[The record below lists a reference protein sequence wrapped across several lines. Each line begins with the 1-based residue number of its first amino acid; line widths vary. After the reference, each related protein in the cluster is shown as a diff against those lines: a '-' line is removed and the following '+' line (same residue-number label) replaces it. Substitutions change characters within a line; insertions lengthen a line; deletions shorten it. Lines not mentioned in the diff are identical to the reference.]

1 MFNDDNSNLDGSYE
15 QPVDNKTLPPPP
27 DEHQLSQIQIAYKSF
42 NSQNQIPDL
51 VEQAGDNKTL
61 QCIARGLTTLF
72 SQPGIVRYSAE
83 DRRELDYAIR
93 TFVYQLC
100 QQSVEKGKKL
110 VEKTLNDDGIDA
122 NMVLQLKERLAE
134 TEKLYHDSEK
144 RANEATEQK
153 DEALAQ
159 IENYKIRESQFVKQ
173 IYEKERKMNASR
185 SEYDTSIAQI
195 RAEMDQYDERCK
207 DLQEK
212 LKLND
217 ISSKRL
223 EDQLEKANEEIA
235 TLSSELTL
243 TKNKLVS
250 KKEKLGYSKEKCD
263 KLMIENRRLD
273 FDNQQMASDLNDVK
287 RRLRETET
295 TLEMTNQDQLNKLDE
310 ENQKLRDSISHLS
323 EICSTQSEDLA
334 AIQTLQAN
342 STVLLRQQLELI
354 AQYDAELSIISQ
366 EKEDLQVQSEGD
378 AKLISA
384 LQEQLNKVNEETSTT
399 NVEVTSHDLEEIK
412 ELLRPRYG
420 EGNPVQ
426 TVRELLE
433 GATNDELKSQNV
445 RQAGLIENLLR
456 FIARMVNTGELKQL
470 LSHDSPE
477 QKLADDESFK
487 DQLLIEIARCR
498 QFANQSNVTDVEM
511 PSQEEAQKV
520 INTLSDSDRP
530 EDRELFNILASQTLA
545 TDTLRKLYEKSNLAY
560 NSAINELKKVDKIV
574 NYEDGPADKLPS
586 FIVEKLLSFKA
597 FSLKLANVVDDDYD
611 PEDFDS
617 VLKYLFEFVQ
627 FSAKLIQA
635 IEQNI
640 NYHGELKYLPS
651 EAAEYITNLQQQAE
665 EYTARNVE
673 ITSMTEEE
681 NTNSPRESPRE
692 SARESGR
699 ESARESARESPRET
713 RENEYN
719 GHFQQEL
726 FRSRI
731 KLNDLENTVLA
742 KEKEIES
749 LKQEN
754 ENLKAEKVELQ
765 KNANECLQHSTE
777 VEGQYA
783 KLLDNFND
791 SEENLEKIRK
801 ENENLHNMIKKK
813 SDDYDQRL
821 TKLIEKEREQHQLD
835 IQRGENRMRKREDK
849 FKAELE
855 AKSEKISQL
864 KKKMREII
872 DSYEKAFKKQKETT
886 QAIRQQNEILS
897 AKLEK
902 NTGPSINPR
911 EVERLKAE
919 VKSLD
924 AEKTL
929 LNTKLKQMADKIE
942 EVQAIRDNY
951 WMAQMSLQDAENK
964 NAGNRHEANDESIEG
979 NYGNNNDHY
988 DAFLEQLVTI
998 LEPYMPTQY
1007 EISEE
1012 SVFNAISSLI
1022 DRLEVAEND
1031 EVPYNNLNENEA
1043 SRQVSSILN
1052 TSTPNMNNV
1061 TNRETEAAYAKT
1073 LAALQDW
1080 DRWGRD
1086 LYMNVTDGEVPCQ
1099 SCKELRYVLGEMI
1112 LASIGHRKLV
1122 YRLDSLRSQKRLLLK
1137 MCNLPQP
1144 VETYP
1149 TFRMLLIVAIG
1160 SLRILRKTG
1169 HFPANYVQQ
1178 VQTPTAK
1185 PTTVSLF

>member
-1 MFNDDNSNLDGSYE
+1 MSAYDNSNLDGSFE
-15 QPVDNKTLPPPP
+15 QPVDNKYLPPSP

-42 NSQNQIPDL
+42 NLQNQIPDL
-51 VEQAGDNKTL
+51 VEQAGDNKSL
-61 QCIARGLTTLF
+61 QCIARNLTALF
-72 SQPGIVRYSAE
+72 SQPGLVSYSAD

-100 QQSVEKGKKL
+100 QISVEKGKRL
-110 VEKTLNDDGIDA
+110 IEKTLNDDGIDA

-134 TEKLYHDSEK
+134 TEKLYHESEK

-173 IYEKERKMNASR
+173 IYEKDRKMNSSR
-185 SEYDTSIAQI
+185 SEYDQSIADI
-195 RAEMDQYDERCK
+195 RKEMDQYDEKCK

-212 LKLND
+212 LKLNE
-217 ISSKRL
+217 ITSKRL
-223 EDQLEKANEEIA
+223 EDQLDKANEELA
-235 TLSSELTL
+235 NMSSELVFA
-243 TKNKLVS
+243 KNKVQS
-250 KKEKLGYSKEKCD
+250 KKEKLSDLKERYD
-263 KLMIENRRLD
+263 KTVIENRRLD
-273 FDNQQMASDLNDVK
+273 FENQQMASDLNDANIK
-287 RRLRETET
+287 LREIQA
-295 TLEMTNQDQLNKLDE
+295 TLEMTDQFQLNKLEE
-310 ENQKLRDSISHLS
+310 ENQKLRNSISHLS

-334 AIQTLQAN
+334 AIQLLQAN
-342 STVLLRQQLELI
+342 STVLLRQQLELV
-354 AQYDAELSIISQ
+354 AQYDAELSILST

-384 LQEQLNKVNEETSTT
+384 LQEQLNKANEETTASH
-399 NVEVTSHDLEEIK
+399 VEITSHELEEIRSV
-412 ELLRPRYG
+412 LRPRYG
-420 EGNPVQ
+420 EGNTLQIVKD
-426 TVRELLE
+426 LLD
-433 GATNDELKSQNV
+433 GNTNEELKGQNT
-445 RQAGLIENLLR
+445 RQAELIENLLR
-456 FIARMVNTGELKQL
+456 FISRIVNTGELKQL

-498 QFANQSNVTDVEM
+498 QFAQNNVSDLPIPT
-511 PSQEEAQKV
+511 QESAQKV
-520 INTLSDSDRP
+520 IEALSESDRP
-530 EDRELFNILASQTLA
+530 EDRELYNILVSQTLS

-560 NSAINELKKVDKIV
+560 SSTINELKKVDKIV
-574 NYEDGPADKLPS
+574 NYDDGPADNLPS
-586 FIVEKLLSFKA
+586 IIVEKLLSFKA

-611 PEDFDS
+611 PEDFNE
-617 VLKYLFEFVQ
+617 VLKYLFGFVQ
-627 FSAKLIQA
+627 ISAKLIQA
-635 IEQNI
+635 VEQNTDF
-640 NYHGELKYLPS
+640 HGELKYLPS
-651 EAAEYITNLQQQAE
+651 HFTDYIQNLQQQTE
-665 EYTARNVE
+665 EYTPRNVDA
-673 ITSMTEEE
+673 TSVTEEE
-681 NTNSPRESPRE
+681 NINSPRDSARASARESPRE
-692 SARESGR
+692 SA
-699 ESARESARESPRET
+699 

-726 FRSRI
+726 FKSRI
-731 KLNDLENTVLA
+731 KINDLENSVLA
-742 KEKEIES
+742 KDKEIQS
-749 LKQEN
+749 LKEEN
-754 ENLKAEKVELQ
+754 ENLKADKVELQ
-765 KNANECLQHSTE
+765 KNANEFLQHSTE
-777 VEGQYA
+777 IEGQYT

-791 SEENLEKIRK
+791 AEEVVEKLRR

-813 SDDYDQRL
+813 SDDYDKRL
-821 TKLIEKEREQHQLD
+821 TKLIEEEREQHQRD
-835 IQRGENRMRKREDK
+835 IQRGENRMKKKEEK
-849 FKAELE
+849 FKEEIAN
-855 AKSEKISQL
+855 KSEKISQL

-886 QAIRQQNEILS
+886 AAIRQQNEILS

-924 AEKTL
+924 AEKLL

-951 WMAQMSLQDAENK
+951 WMAQLSLRDAENTK
-964 NAGNRHEANDESIEG
+964 NETKEDENGNQEG
-979 NYGNNNDHY
+979 YANNDHY
-988 DAFLEQLVTI
+988 ETFIEQLVTI

-1007 EISEE
+1007 EINEE

-1022 DRLEVAEND
+1022 DRLEAAESD
-1031 EVPYNNLNENEA
+1031 EVPFNNQNENEA

-1052 TSTPNMNNV
+1052 TSAQNINNIS
-1061 TNRETEAAYAKT
+1061 NRETEAAYAKT

-1137 MCNLPQP
+1137 MCNFPP
-1144 VETYP
+1144 KVETYP

-1160 SLRILRKTG
+1160 SMRILRKTG
-1169 HFPANYVQQ
+1169 HFPTNYVQQ
-1178 VQTPTAK
+1178 VKTPTPK
-1185 PTTVSLF
+1185 QTTVSLF